1 MSVNLP
7 QAFTERMQALLGN
20 DFEAYLQSFDS
31 PRVAGLRVNT
41 SKITPQEFA
50 TIAPFEVI
58 PIPWTTDG
66 FYVSVDVRP
75 AKHPLY
81 HAGLYYLQEPSAMAP
96 AQVLAPKPGDR
107 VLDVCAA
114 PGGKTLQ
121 LANAV
126 GDFGVVVSNDI
137 SATRLQAVVR
147 NVELFGLKNVIITA
161 SELKTFGSKH
171 ENFYDSVLLDAPCS
185 GEGMFRKDTAMLNH
199 WKPESPHE
207 YSAIQKSLIADVDYV
222 LKEGGHLVYSTCTF
236 SPEENED
243 VIAHGLGLNPDW
255 HVVPIK
261 RDKFAPGI
269 VREGNQA
276 LMGTARLYPFNL
288 EGEGHFVA
296 HLQKGGSGQ
305 ESGDREAQREAQS
318 ETGTEMQVQA
328 HEHQGKSQ
336 GAKSAV
342 ANLEAAY
349 PKELAEFMAAVLNP
363 PGPDDFRSKGALRL
377 HGDKLLID
385 PVAVPDLQGIRVIR
399 RGWYLGDMVKGR
411 FEPAQSFAM
420 GLKKHQ
426 IKNHITF
433 DLDDTNAVRYLK
445 CESLPTEL
453 PNGWY
458 VVCLGEFPLG
468 WAKVAGGQFKN
479 KYPAAWRM
487 Q

>member
-1 MSVNLP
+1 
-7 QAFTERMQALLGN
+7 MQALLGN

-50 TIAPFEVI
+50 AIAPFEVI
-58 PIPWTTDG
+58 SIPWTTDG

-126 GDFGVVVSNDI
+126 GDSGVVVSNDI

-161 SELKTFGSKH
+161 SELKTFGLKH
-171 ENFYDSVLLDAPCS
+171 EAFYDSVLLDAPCS

-199 WKPESPHE
+199 WKPESPAE
-207 YSAIQKSLIADVDYV
+207 YGTIQKSLIADVDHV
-222 LKEGGHLVYSTCTF
+222 LKDGGYLVYSTCTF

-243 VIAHGLGLNPDW
+243 VIAYGLALNPNW
-255 HVVPIK
+255 HVLPIK
-261 RDKFAPGI
+261 QDKFAPGI
-269 VREGNQA
+269 AREGNQA
-276 LMGTARLYPFNL
+276 LTGTARLYPFNL

-296 HLQKGGSGQ
+296 HLQKGEGTQSGEDGEGEAQ
-305 ESGDREAQREAQS
+305 GEAQIEAQREA
-318 ETGTEMQVQA
+318 
-328 HEHQGKSQ
+328 HGKGQ
-336 GAKSAV
+336 EAKSAA
-342 ANLEAAY
+342 ANPGAAF

-363 PGPDDFRSKGALRL
+363 PGPDDFRCKGALRL

-385 PVAVPDLQGIRVIR
+385 PVAVPDLQGVRVIR

>member
-50 TIAPFEVI
+50 AIAPFEVI

-81 HAGLYYLQEPSAMAP
+81 HGGLYYLQEPSAMAP

-126 GDFGVVVSNDI
+126 GDYGVIVSNDI

-147 NVELFGLKNVIITA
+147 NVEMFGLKNVVITA

-171 ENFYDSVLLDAPCS
+171 GNFYDSVLLDAPCS

-199 WKPESPHE
+199 WKPESPDE

-243 VIAHGLGLNPDW
+243 VIAHGLALNPDW

-261 RDKFAPGI
+261 KDKFAPGI
-269 VREGNQA
+269 AWEGNQA
-276 LMGTARLYPFNL
+276 LTGTARLYPFNL

-296 HLQKGGSGQ
+296 HLQKGGAQDASA
-305 ESGDREAQREAQS
+305 EAARA
-318 ETGTEMQVQA
+318 ETGE
-328 HEHQGKSQ
+328 GQ
-336 GAKSAV
+336 GAKSA
-342 ANLEAAY
+342 ATSGGAAY
-349 PKELAEFMAAVLNP
+349 PKELTEFMAAVLNP
-363 PGPDDFRSKGALRL
+363 PGPDDFRSQGALRL

-433 DLDDTNAVRYLK
+433 ELNDSNAVRYLK